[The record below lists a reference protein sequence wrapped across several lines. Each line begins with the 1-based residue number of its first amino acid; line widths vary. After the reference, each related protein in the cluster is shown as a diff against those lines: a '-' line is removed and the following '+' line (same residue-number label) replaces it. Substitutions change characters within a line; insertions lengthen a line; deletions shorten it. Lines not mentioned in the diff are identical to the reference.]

1 MPKKSSTAFTYYTF
15 RYDYDDEV
23 IVEKIKSYIVSNY
36 PKYALFLEVSQEV
49 NKKHIQGKIGVAL
62 SAIQLRKQLKKQFP
76 DVFEKT
82 NYSISDINDADK
94 YDSYIC
100 KDGKPLCNNI
110 FTQEYIDEQVKIHS
124 QKVIAFKT
132 KEQKKKVLNF
142 TQQVMEDFMK
152 EYPSDVNQI
161 RYHYYDVK
169 PSDYVINKYKE
180 STEKLLAYILKRL
193 GKVVKVFDDNILQR
207 MYNGIKNSI
216 VSSDEQ
222 SSGKLIDQYKNR
234 IIL

>member
-1 MPKKSSTAFTYYTF
+1 MPKKSSTPFTYYTF
-15 RYDYDDEV
+15 RYDYDNDQ
-23 IVEKIKSYIVSNY
+23 IIEKIKTYIVTNY

-76 DVFEKT
+76 DVFFKT
-82 NYSISDINDADK
+82 NYSISDINEPEK

-124 QKVIAFKT
+124 EKVIAFKS

-142 TQQVMEDFMK
+142 TQQVLEDFMK
-152 EYPSDVNQI
+152 EFPLDVNQI

-169 PSDYVINKYKE
+169 PSDYIIQRYKE
-180 STEKLLAYILKRL
+180 STENLLAYILKRL
-193 GKVVKVFDDNILQR
+193 GRVVKVFDDNILQR
-207 MYNGIKNSI
+207 MYTGIKNSI
-216 VSSDEQ
+216 ITSDDNSSC
-222 SSGKLIDQYKNR
+222 KLIEQYKNR
-234 IIL
+234 IVL